1 MMSTPRKNPKKILK
15 KFSAHV
21 IFKKVFFRLFS
32 RQMTHF
38 SALMLFFR
46 PYEPINTLEA
56 FLGDFGP
63 ETEFSTLTE
72 MINFQVFLKIAQAK
86 NFLKIFLDFPEV

>member
-1 MMSTPRKNPKKILK
+1 MMSRPRENPKKNLK
-15 KFSAHV
+15 KFSAHA
-21 IFKKVFFRLFS
+21 IFEKVLFRLFS

-38 SALMLFFR
+38 SVWLLWNFFG

-56 FLGDFGP
+56 LLGDFGDFDFGP

-72 MINFQVFLKIAQAK
+72 MINFQVF
-86 NFLKIFLDFPEV
+86 